1 MEGTL
6 GIIEGAFK
14 VFGPNKMYPKLSI
27 VSTHSNMDPVSR
39 QNLQNCP
46 SLYRFMPSTTS
57 STIKFYL
64 QCLLYYRVCRSKR
77 ILVFTRVKGMLLTAN
92 LLVVSAHFENG
103 WGFLFTFLFNFTVN
117 SNPIILRTNRNSN
130 LTRNMAH

>member
-27 VSTHSNMDPVSR
+27 VSTHSNMDAR
-39 QNLQNCP
+39 HC
-46 SLYRFMPSTTS
+46 LYRFMPSTAS
-57 STIKFYL
+57 STIKFCL

-92 LLVVSAHFENG
+92 LLVVIADFENG
-103 WGFLFTFLFNFTVN
+103 WGFLFIFLFNFTVN
-117 SNPIILRTNRNSN
+117 PNPVIL
-130 LTRNMAH
+130 LTKY